1 MYVRWWFWLVG
12 YYKCVGKLIICVR
25 KSFCETGIS
34 GADVS
39 AAALQPSAAA
49 LGATEALGREASA
62 AALAHGAAALGYCSR
77 KLFFFNEFQWW

>member
-1 MYVRWWFWLVG
+1 MIF
-12 YYKCVGKLIICVR
+12 CKL
-25 KSFCETGIS
+25 KFS

-49 LGATEALGREASA
+49 LGATETLGREASA

-77 KLFFFNEFQWW
+77 KELFLKYSQ